1 MGLSRKTDPKTS
13 HDAGNSIEVTERE
26 FEVLKT
32 MRQRRRALTTVEIS
46 EFSGIPLWTVSPR
59 MKPLE
64 KKGLVQRAGTKRN
77 EISNRNMTT
86 WKIL

>member
-1 MGLSRKTDPKTS
+1 MGLSRKTDPRTS
-13 HDAGNSIEVTERE
+13 QEAGNSVNVTERE
-26 FEVLKT
+26 HAVLKT

-64 KKGLVQRAGTKRN
+64 EKGLIQRVGTKRN
-77 EISNRNMTT
+77 ETSNRNMTT
-86 WKIL
+86 WKIV